1 MDSRARQLMLLQ
13 AIQQRQQPNMAQR
26 LTGLGLY
33 NMEPPAPREAFNEW
47 ENMYPEDTQ
56 STGWRDLLGQID
68 AAARFHRGPKTAGE
82 ADQIHTER
90 NNSMNNLGIP
100 SPWQQKR
107 WL

>member
-13 AIQQRQQPNMAQR
+13 AIQQRQQPNTAQR
-26 LTGLGLY
+26 LMGLGLY

-68 AAARFHRGPKTAGE
+68 SERQWFGGNIGAGPAE
-82 ADQIHTER
+82 QIHSER
-90 NNSMNNLGIP
+90 NMWRNNPRLKSQSRGWNI
-100 SPWQQKR
+100 
-107 WL
+107 